1 MTSHYREESESRY
14 FSSTSQEQ
22 QPQRRMYIER
32 NSEEGQDIVIPH
44 WDEESSSH
52 YHLLEELKLLKKKN
66 HHFEMH
72 MGRMKQEYEQIRAQL
87 EDMDEKE
94 KEYILKNND
103 LLNKLNA
110 ANGKVKELKQ
120 QVQIC

>member
-1 MTSHYREESESRY
+1 
-14 FSSTSQEQ
+14 
-22 QPQRRMYIER
+22 MYIER

-94 KEYILKNND
+94 K
-103 LLNKLNA
+103 
-110 ANGKVKELKQ
+110 
-120 QVQIC
+120 